1 MGAVPSPI
9 GALEECC
16 KASRE
21 PLAREAVLAS
31 MTAVITG
38 LSAQLCAYLGPVPY
52 TMQNFGVM
60 LSGLLLSPRYALLS
74 QLLYLTIVAA
84 GAPLAAGMRGGPSV
98 VAGPTAGYLWGFPLA
113 SALASTLAR
122 PHLAE
127 KRLARAWLMC
137 IVASAPIYALGA
149 AWLRLWLQALGS
161 LEGLYALA
169 SALGVGQS
177 PDVAVLVAGVLV
189 FLPQDALM
197 DNTLAVLVAAKAYK
211 LVGAGVASSEF
222 NRAAAP

>member
-1 MGAVPSPI
+1 MSPQRR
-9 GALEECC
+9 ALERRC
-16 KASRE
+16 KVNGG

-31 MTAVITG
+31 TMAVVTG
-38 LSAQLCAYLGPVPY
+38 LSAQLYIYLGPVPY

-84 GAPLAAGMRGGPSV
+84 GAPLAAGMRGGLPV
-98 VAGPTAGYLWGFPLA
+98 IAGPTAGYLWGFPLA
-113 SALASTLAR
+113 SALASMLAR

-127 KRLARAWLMC
+127 RRLARAWLMC

-149 AWLRLWLQALGS
+149 AWLRLWLQALGP
-161 LEGLYALA
+161 LGGLYALA
-169 SALGVGQS
+169 SALGVGQR
-177 PDVAVLVAGVLV
+177 PDEAVLVAGVLV
-189 FLPQDALM
+189 FLPQDVLM
-197 DNTLAVLVAAKAYK
+197 DNTLAVLAAAKAYE
-211 LVGAGVASSEF
+211 LIGAGMASNVF